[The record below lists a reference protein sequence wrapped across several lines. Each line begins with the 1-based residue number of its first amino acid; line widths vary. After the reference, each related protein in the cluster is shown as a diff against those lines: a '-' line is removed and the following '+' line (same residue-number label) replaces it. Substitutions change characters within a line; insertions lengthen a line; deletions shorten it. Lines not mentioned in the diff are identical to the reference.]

1 MLISLLTNN
10 ASFEVSASEIKN
22 FVENLP
28 QEDLWQLVFG
38 TLRKKN
44 DLLNEKIDTIFKI
57 LVENITES
65 FQKGVNNMLLE
76 IIRKDSSSL
85 Y

>member
-1 MLISLLTNN
+1 MST
-10 ASFEVSASEIKN
+10 SEIKN

-28 QEDLWQLVFG
+28 QEDLWQIVFG

-65 FQKGVNNMLLE
+65 FQKGVNNMLL
-76 IIRKDSSSL
+76 
-85 Y
+85 

>member
-1 MLISLLTNN
+1 MNNN
-10 ASFEVSASEIKN
+10 ASFEVSTSEIKN

-28 QEDLWQLVFG
+28 QEDLWQIVFG

-65 FQKGVNNMLLE
+65 FQKGVNNMLL
-76 IIRKDSSSL
+76 
-85 Y
+85 